1 MELLPIGTVITLNN
15 GEQELMIT
23 ARFPLYNNDGD
34 IGYFDY
40 AGCFYPQGQFNE
52 GNYFFN
58 AGDIQMIHFT
68 GYISDEELELRKN
81 IQEQLKSTPY
91 KRMDILDTLQ
101 K

>member
-1 MELLPIGTVITLNN
+1 MELLPIGTVVLLEN

-23 ARFPLYNNDGD
+23 SRFPLYNNEGD

-58 AGDIQMIHFT
+58 QEDIKEILFK
-68 GYISDEELELRKN
+68 GYESPQEIELRLN
-81 IQEQLKSTPY
+81 IMNQIDNTSY
-91 KRMDILDTLQ
+91 KKITIKETL
-101 K
+101 